1 MYAILLMV
9 IAFSVVAAITLFKL
23 IAEYSVKIS
32 AYAIDFALVFG
43 LSTYY
48 IHQFVPNKMVTGWMV
63 YVLDIG
69 VGILATLAYGILIVF
84 IHNKL
89 PKISSVLNLII
100 SIIGMSI
107 AFPLALDL
115 ISSILIVFGVVKE
128 SFTQITLFENQTGNT
143 ILNYGII
150 LILAIPVYR
159 RRMKYLNNSV
169 KHCIVFYT
177 GLWT

>member
-43 LSTYY
+43 LSAYY
-48 IHQFVPNKMVTGWMV
+48 IHQLVISKMVTGWMV

-69 VGILATLAYGILIVF
+69 VGILATLAYGILIVV

-89 PKISSVLNLII
+89 PKISSLLNLVI

-115 ISSILIVFGVVKE
+115 ISSVLKVFGVVKE
-128 SFTQITLFENQTGNT
+128 SFTQINLFSNQTGNT

-150 LILAIPVYR
+150 LVLAIPVYR
-159 RRMKYLNNSV
+159 GRMKYLNGEN
-169 KHCIVFYT
+169 K
-177 GLWT
+177 

>member
-9 IAFSVVAAITLFKL
+9 IALSVVAAITLFKL

-48 IHQFVPNKMVTGWMV
+48 IHQFVANKIVTGWMV
-63 YVLDIG
+63 YVLGIG
-69 VGILATLAYGILIVF
+69 VGILATLAYGILIVV

-89 PKISSVLNLII
+89 PKISSVLNLVI
-100 SIIGMSI
+100 SIVGMSI

-115 ISSILIVFGVVKE
+115 ISSILKVFGVVQE
-128 SFTQITLFENQTGNT
+128 SFTQITLFDNQTGNT

-159 RRMKYLNNSV
+159 GRMKYLNGD
-169 KHCIVFYT
+169 T
-177 GLWT
+177 R

>member
-43 LSTYY
+43 PSTYY
-48 IHQFVPNKMVTGWMV
+48 IHQFVANKMVTGWMV

-100 SIIGMSI
+100 SIIGISI

-115 ISSILIVFGVVKE
+115 ISSILKVFGVVKE

-159 RRMKYLNNSV
+159 RRMKYLNGED
-169 KHCIVFYT
+169 K
-177 GLWT
+177 

>member
-9 IAFSVVAAITLFKL
+9 TALSVVAAITLFKL

-32 AYAIDFALVFG
+32 AYAVDFALVFG
-43 LSTYY
+43 LSAYY
-48 IHQFVPNKMVTGWMV
+48 VHQFIVNKMVTGWMV

-69 VGILATLAYGILIVF
+69 VGILTTLAYGILIVV

-89 PKISSVLNLII
+89 PKISSVLNLVI

-115 ISSILIVFGVVKE
+115 ISSVLKVFGVVKE
-128 SFTQITLFENQTGNT
+128 SFTQINLFSNPTGNT

-159 RRMKYLNNSV
+159 GRMKYLNGDSR
-169 KHCIVFYT
+169 
-177 GLWT
+177 

>member
-1 MYAILLMV
+1 MYAILFMV

>member
-9 IAFSVVAAITLFKL
+9 IALSVVAAITLFKL

-48 IHQFVPNKMVTGWMV
+48 IHQFVANKIVTGWMV

-69 VGILATLAYGILIVF
+69 VGILTTLAYGILIVV

-89 PKISSVLNLII
+89 PKISSMLNLVI
-100 SIIGMSI
+100 SIVGMSI

-115 ISSILIVFGVVKE
+115 ISSILKVFGVVQE
-128 SFTQITLFENQTGNT
+128 SFTQITLFDNQTGNT

-159 RRMKYLNNSV
+159 GRMKYLNGD
-169 KHCIVFYT
+169 T
-177 GLWT
+177 R

>member
-1 MYAILLMV
+1 MLGGNMYAILLMV

-43 LSTYY
+43 LSGYY
-48 IHQFVPNKMVTGWMV
+48 IHQFVANKIVTGWMV

-69 VGILATLAYGILIVF
+69 VGILATLAYGILIVV

-100 SIIGMSI
+100 SIVGMSI

-115 ISSILIVFGVVKE
+115 ITSILKVFGVVKE
-128 SFTQITLFENQTGNT
+128 SFTQINLFSSQTGNT
-143 ILNYGII
+143 IFNYGII
-150 LILAIPVYR
+150 LILAI
-159 RRMKYLNNSV
+159 
-169 KHCIVFYT
+169 
-177 GLWT
+177 

>member
-1 MYAILLMV
+1 
-9 IAFSVVAAITLFKL
+9 
-23 IAEYSVKIS
+23 
-32 AYAIDFALVFG
+32 
-43 LSTYY
+43 
-48 IHQFVPNKMVTGWMV
+48 MVTGWMV

-69 VGILATLAYGILIVF
+69 VGILATLAYGILIVV

-89 PKISSVLNLII
+89 PKISSLLNLVI

-115 ISSILIVFGVVKE
+115 ISSVLKVFGVVKE

-150 LILAIPVYR
+150 LVLAIPVYR
-159 RRMKYLNNSV
+159 GRMKYLNGEN
-169 KHCIVFYT
+169 K
-177 GLWT
+177 

>member
-69 VGILATLAYGILIVF
+69 VGILATLAYGILIVV
-84 IHNKL
+84 IRNKL
-89 PKISSVLNLII
+89 PKISSLLNLVI

-115 ISSILIVFGVVKE
+115 ISSVLKVFGVVKE

-143 ILNYGII
+143 IVNYGII
-150 LILAIPVYR
+150 LVLAIPVYR
-159 RRMKYLNNSV
+159 GRMNYLNGEN
-169 KHCIVFYT
+169 K
-177 GLWT
+177 

>member
-1 MYAILLMV
+1 MV
-9 IAFSVVAAITLFKL
+9 IALSVVAAITLFKL

-32 AYAIDFALVFG
+32 AYAVDFALVFG
-43 LSTYY
+43 LSAYY
-48 IHQFVPNKMVTGWMV
+48 VHQFIVNKMVTGWMV

-69 VGILATLAYGILIVF
+69 VGILTTLAYGILIVV

-89 PKISSVLNLII
+89 PKISSVLNLVI

-115 ISSILIVFGVVKE
+115 ISSVLKVFGVVKE
-128 SFTQITLFENQTGNT
+128 SFTQINLFSNPTGNT

-159 RRMKYLNNSV
+159 GRMKYLNGDSR
-169 KHCIVFYT
+169 
-177 GLWT
+177 

>member
-1 MYAILLMV
+1 MLGGNMYAILLMV

-48 IHQFVPNKMVTGWMV
+48 IHQFVANKIVTGWMV
-63 YVLDIG
+63 YVLGIG
-69 VGILATLAYGILIVF
+69 VGTLATLAYGILIVV

-115 ISSILIVFGVVKE
+115 ISSVLKVFGVVKE

-150 LILAIPVYR
+150 LVLAIPVYR
-159 RRMKYLNNSV
+159 GRMKYLNGEN
-169 KHCIVFYT
+169 K
-177 GLWT
+177 

>member
-1 MYAILLMV
+1 MYAILFMV

-107 AFPLALDL
+107 AFPLVLDL

-159 RRMKYLNNSV
+159 RRMKYLNN
-169 KHCIVFYT
+169 
-177 GLWT
+177 

>member
-1 MYAILLMV
+1 MYAILFMV

-43 LSTYY
+43 PSTYY
-48 IHQFVPNKMVTGWMV
+48 IHQFVANKMVTGWMV

-100 SIIGMSI
+100 SIIGISI

-115 ISSILIVFGVVKE
+115 ISSILKVFGVVKE

-159 RRMKYLNNSV
+159 RRMKYLNGED
-169 KHCIVFYT
+169 K
-177 GLWT
+177 